1 MRERERKRGREK
13 ERKTS
18 RALLELQT
26 ESRPR
31 SDGPCRI
38 QSPDEFLKPLAKQR
52 KMVQLNIVV
61 VGALDPKRPV
71 RALAPLE
78 QYLTMSKGNDIIPRA
93 MHYQHRRCDLG
104 HLERD
109 ALGESHSLKGRVCQL
124 AEWIG
129 PLRARRHSLN

>member
-1 MRERERKRGREK
+1 M
-13 ERKTS
+13 
-18 RALLELQT
+18 
-26 ESRPR
+26 
-31 SDGPCRI
+31 
-38 QSPDEFLKPLAKQR
+38 
-52 KMVQLNIVV
+52 QLNIVV

-78 QYLTMSKGNDIIPRA
+78 QYLTMSDWNDIVPCA

-109 ALGESHSLKGRVCQL
+109 ALGESHILKGRECQL
-124 AEWIG
+124 AVWIG